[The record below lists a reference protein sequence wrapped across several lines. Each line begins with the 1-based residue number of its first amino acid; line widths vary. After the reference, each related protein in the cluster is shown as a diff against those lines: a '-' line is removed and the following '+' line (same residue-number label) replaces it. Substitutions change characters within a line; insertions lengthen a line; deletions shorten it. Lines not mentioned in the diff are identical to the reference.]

1 MASAV
6 CSTDTVH
13 PTPTI
18 GTNLFAAVETQHD
31 TKCKLSTTKS
41 ETDFNDTEDTF
52 LRMFAC
58 LSVEA
63 KVRVLDR
70 MLQMMDSEE
79 VGQS

>member
-18 GTNLFAAVETQHD
+18 GTNLFVAVETQHG
-31 TKCKLSTTKS
+31 TKCKLSTTKT
-41 ETDFNDTEDTF
+41 ETDFNGTEDNF
-52 LRMFAC
+52 LQMFAR

-63 KVRVLDR
+63 KVRVWDR

-79 VGQS
+79 AGQS